1 MAYKYIGSN
10 APVCGPV
17 TLVNP
22 STNPGPGY
30 LVNSDGQIGH
40 KYALGPA
47 PLPVVQG
54 LAGRYDYKRS

>member
-1 MAYKYIGSN
+1 
-10 APVCGPV
+10 
-17 TLVNP
+17 VNP

-54 LAGRYDYKRS
+54 RAGRYDYKRS